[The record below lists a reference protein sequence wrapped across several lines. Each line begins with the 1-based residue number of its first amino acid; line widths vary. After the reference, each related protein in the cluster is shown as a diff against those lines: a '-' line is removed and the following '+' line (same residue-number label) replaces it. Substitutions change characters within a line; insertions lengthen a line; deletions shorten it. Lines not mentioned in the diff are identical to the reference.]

1 MEYRTWARGFRQD
14 VRVISVTS
22 LTAPGPLDEERLYWD
37 WYQRLG
43 PGAEL
48 LGDVAGACVADL
60 GAGTGERAAYVA
72 AVLGAAQ
79 VAAIDTSATRVTL
92 GRERYGHVAELDFV
106 HGDAATYL
114 AAAAGSVDVAYSCF
128 GAADFSDP
136 VHLLPA
142 AASGLRP
149 GGTLVLATLAHH
161 EDGTPPAA
169 ELRPTEVSVRSSSG
183 SLTTKRRWVLE
194 AAVWEKLL
202 AGAGFTGITTE
213 VLRDPGG
220 GDREPPVATALIR
233 AVRADG

>member
-1 MEYRTWARGFRQD
+1 M
-14 VRVISVTS
+14 SVTS

-48 LGDVAGACVADL
+48 LGDVAGATVADL
-60 GAGTGERAAYVA
+60 GAGTGERAAHVA
-72 AVLGAAQ
+72 AVLGAEQ

-92 GRERYGHVAELDFV
+92 GRERYAHLAELDFV

-149 GGTLVLATLAHH
+149 GGTFVLATLAHY
-161 EDGTPPAA
+161 EDGAPPAA

-183 SLTTKRRWVLE
+183 SLTTKRRWVL
-194 AAVWEKLL
+194 APAVWEKLL
-202 AGAGFTGITTE
+202 AEAGFTAITTE

-220 GDREPPVATALIR
+220 DRRPPIATTLIR
-233 AVRADG
+233 AVRGTS

>member
-1 MEYRTWARGFRQD
+1 M
-14 VRVISVTS
+14 ISVTS
-22 LTAPGPLDEERLYWD
+22 ISATGPTGEGRLYWD

-48 LGDVAGACVADL
+48 LGDVAGRCVADL

-72 AVLGAAQ
+72 GVLGAGQ

-92 GRERYGHVAELDFV
+92 GREMYGHVPELDFV

-114 AAAAGSVDVAYSCF
+114 AAAAGSIDVAYSCF

-136 VHLLPA
+136 LHLLPA

-149 GGTLVLATLAHH
+149 GGVLVLATLAHH
-161 EDGTPPAA
+161 EDGTPPAP

-183 SLTTKRRWVLE
+183 SLTTKRRWVLTP
-194 AAVWEKLL
+194 AVWEKLL
-202 AGAGFTGITTE
+202 GDAGFTDITTE
-213 VLRDPGG
+213 AVSDPGG
-220 GDREPPVATALIR
+220 RGEPAIATTLIR
-233 AVRADG
+233 AVRAGS